1 MSGEENEKVIELD
14 YLETPK
20 GAVARFE
27 GVRQLAEVLAE
38 VIEEIDKMKERLENL
53 PESSQVPE
61 GLERRL
67 KYIEEQLMVLS
78 DDVREILN
86 ALGELSATVAQIKK
100 ALKL

>member
-1 MSGEENEKVIELD
+1 MSEENGEKVIELD

-20 GAVARFE
+20 GPVARFE
-27 GVRQLAEVLAE
+27 GVRQLAELIAE
-38 VIEEIDKMKERLENL
+38 IAEQLENINNKIKVFQ
-53 PESSQVPE
+53 EGAKTPE

-67 KYIEEQLMVLS
+67 KYIEDQLIILT

-86 ALGELSATVAQIKK
+86 ALGELSASVATIKK